1 MSERMADMKL
11 GFSKAVDKTKV
22 ASSAAADATARATK
36 STKLKADCALLE
48 RKIKGIKNDVGTDLY
63 EAMAADD
70 QARVQ
75 SLFTTARNKISSIE
89 SEVRGTARACSA
101 PTRALL
107 PSSTT
112 ARLIEVDDG
121 DFDGAPAVQIFAKK
135 SEIEMLKTSEKE
147 RRASQGGGD
156 SGFGAAS
163 SFGAR
168 GGRTRL
174 VDEPS
179 STAPPSHPP
188 AAVGPPSS
196 PPPALGAAQQQAPPA
211 AAPPTPTPP
220 AGVGLAAGRPR
231 AADGTLLP
239 PGWKCTQSAEGKP
252 YYYHEA
258 SGEVSWSVPKADAA
272 DLVDIA

>member
-112 ARLIEVDDG
+112 
-121 DFDGAPAVQIFAKK
+121 PAVQIFAKK